1 MFSTISSSSSSSSSS
16 SMSIPPDR
24 AFTYLASSEALQQMT
39 QLINPQAPEVP
50 LSLDPEIFFAQFEIN
65 TRIFTKQDV
74 ELLQRIFQTL
84 KFHPNVCLFDIFGL
98 KFYLLLKELSDSFFI
113 ELPAE
118 LVEEWEAM
126 YLQAYLNLFR
136 ESPINHLP
144 KTNGILNF
152 SVNPKQYYTFLLGFT
167 AKLTAHINENL
178 SEKSARTKSTK
189 LHIRFQ
195 KSIESILAEW
205 DSLQKLL
212 GKCLILPQ
220 PSLIL
225 CDRTLNKTPGAKQ
238 MRPQSHE
245 EVLQAGKNLY
255 YYIAMISAAHHANAV
270 RKWTGL
276 YSPYFNELL
285 QELKPLNHL
294 KTCEE
299 ILKCAKKCSNLNSQ
313 KLSLMQ
319 KKLEDLASDVLRSQK
334 GKLSYEMWCEENEI
348 PVKQTKTH
356 ESFLEGLIQRYHQ
369 VTLESCWLTD
379 CQKVLEESI
388 ISLLDPSFHTMQAY
402 ENRIHHNLKAI
413 GRDLFTILNPSNDEQ
428 RPSEQT
434 NLQKEIH
441 KIKGN
446 FFSCFQFVF
455 KRIDSLSLSLEINY
469 GSLLQDSASLEII
482 IFTIEK
488 YLEKTLEQLYE
499 IDPDI
504 CKGEPLLQELLWL
517 CRIFIFVHDTNHIT
531 QATEEKKE
539 LDIFPNRFLQ
549 FLALEEEIAPGF
561 ESFASAA
568 SSSESG
574 RDSEEELFSLEPLQ
588 IGQQLL
594 HLNLDLSKTLS
605 DPQLSTIDGADR
617 ESKLSP
623 AASTHSEPLQNIS
636 ESSSSSQPKAQGK
649 KKSKATTQEGKP
661 VQRPPLESP
670 PRFPQAIDP
679 RVLLEAKKRR
689 HIEKILKQ
697 LGLQPIRTKGSH
709 TVWQHAE
716 DANIQTVVPHH
727 PEIARGTRHAIFEQI
742 TGEGV

>member
-1 MFSTISSSSSSSSSS
+1 MFSTVNSSCSSSSS
-16 SMSIPPDR
+16 SMSIPPNRD
-24 AFTYLASSEALQQMT
+24 FSYLAYSEALQQMT
-39 QLINPQAPEVP
+39 QLTNPEAPEV
-50 LSLDPEIFFAQFEIN
+50 LLCLDPEIFFAQFEIN

-74 ELLQRIFQTL
+74 ELLQHIFQTL

-98 KFYLLLKELSDSFFI
+98 KFYLLLKELGDSFFI
-113 ELPAE
+113 ELPGE

-136 ESPINHLP
+136 ESPVNHLP
-144 KTNGILNF
+144 KTNGILKF
-152 SVNPKQYYTFLLGFT
+152 SATPKQYYTFLLGFT
-167 AKLTAHINENL
+167 VKLTAHINRNL
-178 SEKSARTKSTK
+178 SEKSAKAKSTK

-195 KSIESILAEW
+195 KGVESILAEW

-238 MRPQSHE
+238 MRPQSLE
-245 EVLQAGKNLY
+245 EVQQAGRNLY
-255 YYIAMISAAHHANAV
+255 YFIGMVSAAHFANAI
-270 RKWTGL
+270 RNWTGL

-285 QELKPLNHL
+285 QELKPLSHL
-294 KTCEE
+294 KTTQE
-299 ILKCAKKCSNLNSQ
+299 ILKCAKKCLDFNSK
-313 KLSLMQ
+313 KLCLIQ
-319 KKLEDLASDVLRSQK
+319 KKLESLASDVVRSQK
-334 GKLSYEMWCEENEI
+334 GKLSYEMWCEENQI

-369 VTLESCWLTD
+369 ITLESCWLTD

-388 ISLLDPSFHTMQAY
+388 ISPLDPSFHTMQAY

-413 GRDLFTILNPSNDEQ
+413 SQDLFSILSSSPDEQ
-428 RPSEQT
+428 MLSEQT
-434 NLQKEIH
+434 DLQKQLY

-446 FFSCFQFVF
+446 FFVCFQFVF
-455 KRIDSLSLSLEINY
+455 NEIDALSLSLQTNY
-469 GSLLQDSASLEII
+469 GSLLKDSSSLEMIVL
-482 IFTIEK
+482 TIEK
-488 YLEKTLEQLYE
+488 FLDRTLDQIYE

-517 CRIFIFVHDTNHIT
+517 CRLFIFVHDTNYIT
-531 QATEEKKE
+531 QATAEKKE

-549 FLALEEEIAPGF
+549 FLALEEEVAPGF

-574 RDSEEELFSLEPLQ
+574 LDSEEELFSLEP
-588 IGQQLL
+588 L

-605 DPQLSTIDGADR
+605 DPQLATIGGADL
-617 ESKLSP
+617 ESSLSP
-623 AASTHSEPLQNIS
+623 AVSTHSEPLQNIS
-636 ESSSSSQPKAQGK
+636 ESSASSQSHASQATSSSHGK
-649 KKSKATTQEGKP
+649 KKSKAAVRAQDTAQLT
-661 VQRPPLESP
+661 PLESP

-679 RVLLEAKKRR
+679 RVLLEVKKRR
-689 HIEKILKQ
+689 HVEKILKQ

-709 TVWQHAE
+709 TVWQHPE

-742 TGEGV
+742 TGEDL